1 MKMSTAETTNRPSDK
16 LNQLEEKVNDILKKS
31 IEIVD
36 LRCLNIRNDLD
47 FMREEFMQSL
57 NKSIYLKFLTYLI

>member
-1 MKMSTAETTNRPSDK
+1 MKMSTGETTNRPSDK
-16 LNQLEEKVNDILKKS
+16 LNQLKEKVNDIVKKS

-36 LRCLNIRNDLD
+36 LRCSNIRNDLD

-57 NKSIYLKFLTYLI
+57 NKSIYIKF